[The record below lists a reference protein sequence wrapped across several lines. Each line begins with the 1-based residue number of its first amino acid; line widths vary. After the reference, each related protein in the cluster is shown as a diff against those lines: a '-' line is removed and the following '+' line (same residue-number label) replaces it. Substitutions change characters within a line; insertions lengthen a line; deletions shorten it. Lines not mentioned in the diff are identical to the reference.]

1 MYGPELTVVN
11 VEHLFVYNA
20 AFTGDQRP
28 LHISCRVEK
37 TEGEGLILVLPSPE
51 EGLERTVTVTLPEE
65 QLAKICKD
73 EAILRPGVTLDV
85 NDKR

>member
-1 MYGPELTVVN
+1 M
-11 VEHLFVYNA
+11 
-20 AFTGDQRP
+20 
-28 LHISCRVEK
+28 
-37 TEGEGLILVLPSPE
+37 VLPSPE